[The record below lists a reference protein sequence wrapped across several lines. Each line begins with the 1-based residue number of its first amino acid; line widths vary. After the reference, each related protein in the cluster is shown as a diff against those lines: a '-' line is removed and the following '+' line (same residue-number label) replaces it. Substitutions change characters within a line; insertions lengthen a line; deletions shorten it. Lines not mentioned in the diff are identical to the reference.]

1 MGRIVESD
9 DNGEAEDEN
18 LATFLAE
25 MRPTDGVS
33 VDPVEVVRELREP
46 DRP

>member
-9 DNGEAEDEN
+9 DNGGAEDEN
-18 LATFLAE
+18 LATFLVE
-25 MRPTDGVS
+25 MRSTDEVS
-33 VDPVEVVRELREP
+33 VDPVEVVRGLRES